1 MPAHTGKKD
10 AARSLYAQGVSL
22 TAITKKLGIGRTT
35 VTDYKKQDKGTERDW
50 DKHRAD
56 LKGKTPPPKPNLVTF
71 ERPRGDKAKAAAVA
85 PVLDGLDRSQLVDK
99 IIGSTARLIE
109 LSDIPPGLGSAL
121 NGLATLIKLEKELKP
136 ATAAELAQQAMAL
149 GIKPGEF
156 MQQLREAWER
166 AG

>member
-1 MPAHTGKKD
+1 MAAPTGKKD
-10 AARSLYAQGVSL
+10 AARSLYAQGLSQA
-22 TAITKKLGIGRTT
+22 AIAKRLGIGKTT
-35 VTDYKKQDKGTERDW
+35 ITDYKKQDKGTERDW

-56 LKGKTPPPKPNLVTF
+56 LKGKTPPPRPNLVTF
-71 ERPRGDKAKAAAVA
+71 ERPRGGKAKAAA
-85 PVLDGLDRSQLVDK
+85 PERSLHDLDHAELAHEIVT
-99 IIGSTARLIE
+99 STASLIR
-109 LSDIPPGLGSAL
+109 SGDIPPALGSAL
-121 NGLATLIKLEKELKP
+121 NGLLAWVKFEQEMRP